1 MKLASFTASGRASYG
16 VVVGDGIFD
25 LGPRLGPRFPTLRTA
40 IAGNALSEIARLA
53 QNAKPDLSLSAV
65 DLLSPIPDPGK
76 IWCAGRNYRGHIAEA
91 AGKPPAHPSLFIR
104 FPASFVGHG
113 GKMIRARLSGD
124 YDYEGELALVIGKPG
139 RHIARERALEHIA
152 GYTCANEAC
161 YRDYQFDHSLA
172 AGKNFAA
179 SGALGPWMVTADEI
193 PDPSQLM
200 LHTRLN
206 GAEVQHTKTDD
217 LIFDIPFL
225 IAYISAFLPFEAGD
239 VLLTGTP
246 EGVGFVRKPPLWLK
260 AGDDVEVEIS
270 GIGTLRNKIEN
281 EGTP

>member
-16 VVVGDGIFD
+16 VVVGDGVVD
-25 LGPRLGPRFPTLRTA
+25 LGPRLGTRFPTLRTA
-40 IAGNALSEIARLA
+40 IAGNALPEIARLA
-53 QNAKPDLSLSAV
+53 QTAKPDLMLSAV
-65 DLLSPIPDPGK
+65 ELLSPIPDPGK

-91 AGKPPAHPSLFIR
+91 AGKAPKNPSLFIR

-113 GKMIRARLSGD
+113 ASMIRARISGD

-200 LHTRLN
+200 MHTRLN
-206 GAEVQHTKTDD
+206 GTEVQHTKTDD

-225 IAYISAFLPFEAGD
+225 IAYISAFMPFEAGD
-239 VLLTGTP
+239 ILLTGTP

-270 GIGTLRNKIEN
+270 SIGTLRNKIEN
-281 EGTP
+281 EGTS